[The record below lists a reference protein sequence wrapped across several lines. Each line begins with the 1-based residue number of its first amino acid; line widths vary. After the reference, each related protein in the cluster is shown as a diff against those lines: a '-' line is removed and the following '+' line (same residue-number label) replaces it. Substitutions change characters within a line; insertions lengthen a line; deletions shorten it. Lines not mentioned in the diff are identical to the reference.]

1 MSIIDNDSTSS
12 NRNSPTLNVNDD
24 KGIRRAHNTYGNTL
38 RRAGGSVTPRMAFKN
53 GLLLTYD
60 SANRVSSVYGYI
72 PEVSTIPV
80 FIIAKDGYDIF
91 TDILEISAPTV

>member
-24 KGIRRAHNTYGNTL
+24 KGIRRAHNTYGNTF
-38 RRAGGSVTPRMAFKN
+38 RRVGGSVTPRMAFKN

-72 PEVSTIPV
+72 PEISATPV
-80 FIIAKDGYDIF
+80 TIIADEGYDVF
-91 TDILEISAPTV
+91 VDLLEITPPTV

>member
-12 NRNSPTLNVNDD
+12 TRNTPTLNVNDD
-24 KGIRRAHNTYGNTL
+24 KGIRRAHNTYGNTF
-38 RRAGGSVTPRMAFKN
+38 RRVGGSVTPRMVFKN
-53 GLLLTYD
+53 GLILTYD

-91 TDILEISAPTV
+91 TDILGISAPTV